1 MTVQKMMQNWQ
12 KVILLILEILYN
24 FYGIESK
31 EGIETLRKEGIET
44 LRTIFTMAHECL
56 IFYCFILNFFNC
68 MFLSCHVRVSE

>member
-31 EGIETLRKEGIET
+31 EGIETLGKEGMET
-44 LRTIFTMAHECL
+44 LRTMFRTVHECSM
-56 IFYCFILNFFNC
+56 FYCFSLV
-68 MFLSCHVRVSE
+68 FLFVCFYGISR